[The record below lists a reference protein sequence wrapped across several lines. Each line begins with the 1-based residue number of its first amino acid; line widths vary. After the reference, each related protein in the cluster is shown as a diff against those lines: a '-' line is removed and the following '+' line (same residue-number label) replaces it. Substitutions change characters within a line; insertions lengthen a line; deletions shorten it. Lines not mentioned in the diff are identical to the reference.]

1 MDYTVERPCRD
12 RHVTETYAG
21 PSEIYRIV
29 IARSVLGK

>member
-1 MDYTVERPCRD
+1 MDYIVEKPCRD
-12 RHVTETYAG
+12 WHVTGIYEG